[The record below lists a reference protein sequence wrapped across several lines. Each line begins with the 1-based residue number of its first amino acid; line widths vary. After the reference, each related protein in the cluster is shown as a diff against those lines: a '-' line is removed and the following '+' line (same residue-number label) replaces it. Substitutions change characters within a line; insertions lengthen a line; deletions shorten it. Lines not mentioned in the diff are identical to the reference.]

1 MLFRLS
7 LVVISLIRVNADIFS
22 DEDNLLQLKCP
33 AETTDCFNED
43 DHRFPV
49 LSEMIQSAL
58 ALHEYKFQRFDQT
71 VLRAS
76 PESRVYVMFQQSTG
90 WVKDQTKQNGYY
102 SGLMD
107 AYYEARDD
115 WLAKSNNAN
124 NLLNA
129 YNVAQQTATANP
141 SQVNTMA
148 AKAAFEDYLVAVEAR
163 DEAYEVKEAAYHFA
177 SINGRRL
184 RGSTGHKAE
193 LADTAVQGHKAGRQL
208 VTMLSCGGGCSNV
221 FCLYYCN
228 RSRRRLNEVPATT
241 QEVNLSQFLG
251 HYPTS
256 DISACINTQITCE
269 LSYPEYV

>member
-7 LVVISLIRVNADIFS
+7 LVVISLIRVYADIFS

-33 AETTDCFNED
+33 AESTDCFNED

-107 AYYEARDD
+107 AYYEARDR
-115 WLAKSNNAN
+115 LAREEQQCEQPPKRIQCCSTNGNCQSKS
-124 NLLNA
+124 
-129 YNVAQQTATANP
+129 
-141 SQVNTMA
+141 SQ
-148 AKAAFEDYLVAVEAR
+148 
-163 DEAYEVKEAAYHFA
+163 H
-177 SINGRRL
+177 NGC
-184 RGSTGHKAE
+184 
-193 LADTAVQGHKAGRQL
+193 QGG
-208 VTMLSCGGGCSNV
+208 V
-221 FCLYYCN
+221 
-228 RSRRRLNEVPATT
+228 
-241 QEVNLSQFLG
+241 
-251 HYPTS
+251 
-256 DISACINTQITCE
+256 
-269 LSYPEYV
+269 